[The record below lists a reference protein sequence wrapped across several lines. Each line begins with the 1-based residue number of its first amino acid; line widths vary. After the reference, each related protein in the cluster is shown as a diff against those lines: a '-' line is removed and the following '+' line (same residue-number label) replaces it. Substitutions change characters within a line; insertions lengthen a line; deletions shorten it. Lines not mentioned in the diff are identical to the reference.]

1 MTKNKLNIA
10 ILLAASTL
18 CAASCNS
25 YDIASR
31 QQEPGPAASSK
42 SLITFAAGCADQAP
56 QKTAYQAGEAGT
68 VAWINGDRIS
78 IFPVETTSNDL
89 GTVINANGASCQITG
104 LTDNASGYYA
114 LYPFDSKVICNYGKI
129 SGLKIPSK
137 QVAAAGQYDPKADII
152 INALMGAVGCL
163 PTITAI
169 ECGKHV
175 ALANKETMVM
185 AGPVIWDKLAE
196 NPKSFITPIDSEHSA
211 IFQCLEGGNR
221 EKEVEFLEIT
231 ASGGPFR
238 EWPIEKFEN
247 ITVADALNHPVWS
260 MGKKIT
266 IDSASMM
273 NKGLEVLEA
282 HFLFHI
288 PYEQIKVVVHPQS
301 MVHSLVQFRDG
312 SLMAQLGAPDMR
324 IPIQV
329 ALTWPDRLPLKTNR
343 LDLPTLAK
351 LTFFE
356 PDFNKFR
363 CLALAFEAGRRG
375 GIVPA
380 MMNAANEVLVDRF
393 LKGNLKFTDIP
404 KYVEMVMEKAPNV
417 TGHLTL
423 DQVLEA
429 DAEARRMTEGFLK

>member
-1 MTKNKLNIA
+1 MKNVVLLGATGSIGTSSVDVIHQHSDIFNLYAVAANSSVEKVAEIVRKYNVERVCMFNETAAKELEGV
-10 ILLAASTL
+10 LGKKVLVGMDGLCELAA
-18 CAASCNS
+18 
-25 YDIASR
+25 
-31 QQEPGPAASSK
+31 
-42 SLITFAAGCADQAP
+42 
-56 QKTAYQAGEAGT
+56 
-68 VAWINGDRIS
+68 
-78 IFPVETTSNDL
+78 
-89 GTVINANGASCQITG
+89 
-104 LTDNASGYYA
+104 
-114 LYPFDSKVICNYGKI
+114 
-129 SGLKIPSK
+129 
-137 QVAAAGQYDPKADII
+137 DPKADII

-169 ECGKHV
+169 EHGKHV

-211 IFQCLEGGNR
+211 IFQCLEGGKR
-221 EKEVEFLEIT
+221 ESEVEFLEIT

-288 PYEQIKVVVHPQS
+288 PYDQIKVVVHPQS

-329 ALTWPDRLPLKTNR
+329 ALTWPDRLKLETKR

-375 GIVPA
+375 GIVPS

-404 KYVEMVMEKAPNV
+404 KYVEMVMDKAPNV
-417 TGHLTL
+417 TGHLSL
-423 DQVLEA
+423 EQVLEA
-429 DAEARRMTEGFLK
+429 DKEARLMTEGFLK

>member
-1 MTKNKLNIA
+1 MKNVVLLGATGSIGTSSVDVIHQHSDIFNLYAVAANSSVEKVAEIVRKYNVERVCMFNETAAKELEGVLGKKVLA
-10 ILLAASTL
+10 GMDGLCELAA
-18 CAASCNS
+18 
-25 YDIASR
+25 
-31 QQEPGPAASSK
+31 
-42 SLITFAAGCADQAP
+42 
-56 QKTAYQAGEAGT
+56 
-68 VAWINGDRIS
+68 
-78 IFPVETTSNDL
+78 
-89 GTVINANGASCQITG
+89 
-104 LTDNASGYYA
+104 
-114 LYPFDSKVICNYGKI
+114 
-129 SGLKIPSK
+129 
-137 QVAAAGQYDPKADII
+137 DPKADII

-169 ECGKHV
+169 EHGKHV

-211 IFQCLEGGNR
+211 IFQCLEGGKR
-221 EKEVEFLEIT
+221 ESEVEFLEIT

-288 PYEQIKVVVHPQS
+288 PYDQIKVVVHPQS
-301 MVHSLVQFRDG
+301 MVHSLVQFCDG

-329 ALTWPDRLPLKTNR
+329 ALTWPDRLKLETKR

-375 GIVPA
+375 GIVPS

-417 TGHLTL
+417 TGHLSL
-423 DQVLEA
+423 EQVLEA
-429 DAEARRMTEGFLK
+429 DKEARLMTEGFLK

>member
-1 MTKNKLNIA
+1 MKNIVLLGATGSIGTSTVDVCLQHSDLFKVYAVAANSSVEKTAEIVRKFHVERVCMFKPEAAKELSAMLNMPV
-10 ILLAASTL
+10 LSGMEGLCELAA
-18 CAASCNS
+18 
-25 YDIASR
+25 
-31 QQEPGPAASSK
+31 
-42 SLITFAAGCADQAP
+42 
-56 QKTAYQAGEAGT
+56 
-68 VAWINGDRIS
+68 
-78 IFPVETTSNDL
+78 
-89 GTVINANGASCQITG
+89 
-104 LTDNASGYYA
+104 
-114 LYPFDSKVICNYGKI
+114 
-129 SGLKIPSK
+129 
-137 QVAAAGQYDPKADII
+137 DPKADII

-169 ECGKHV
+169 EHGKHV

-211 IFQCLEGGNR
+211 IFQCLADRPN
-221 EKEVEFLEIT
+221 KEVECLEIT

-238 EWPIEKFEN
+238 TWDVERFEN

-329 ALTWPDRLPLKTNR
+329 ALTWPERLPLETKR
-343 LDLPTLAK
+343 LDLPTLGQ

-356 PDFNKFR
+356 PDYNKFR

-375 GIVPA
+375 GVVPA

-393 LKGNLKFTDIP
+393 LDGKLKFTDIP
-404 KYVEMVMEKAPNV
+404 RHVETIINGAPNL
-417 TGHLTL
+417 TGRLTL

-429 DAEARRMTEGFLK
+429 DAEARRLTLDLMK

>member
-1 MTKNKLNIA
+1 MKNVVLLGATGSIGTSSVDVIQQHSDLFHLYAVAANSSVNKVAELVRKYNVERVCMFNEVAAKELEIVLGRKVLA
-10 ILLAASTL
+10 GMEGLCELAA
-18 CAASCNS
+18 
-25 YDIASR
+25 
-31 QQEPGPAASSK
+31 
-42 SLITFAAGCADQAP
+42 
-56 QKTAYQAGEAGT
+56 
-68 VAWINGDRIS
+68 
-78 IFPVETTSNDL
+78 
-89 GTVINANGASCQITG
+89 
-104 LTDNASGYYA
+104 
-114 LYPFDSKVICNYGKI
+114 
-129 SGLKIPSK
+129 
-137 QVAAAGQYDPKADII
+137 DPKADII

-169 ECGKHV
+169 EHGKHV

-211 IFQCLEGGNR
+211 IFQCLEGGKR
-221 EKEVEFLEIT
+221 EHEVEFLEIT

-288 PYEQIKVVVHPQS
+288 PYDQIKVVVHPQS

-329 ALTWPDRLPLKTNR
+329 ALTWPDRLKLETKR

-375 GIVPA
+375 GIVPS

-417 TGHLTL
+417 TGHLSL
-423 DQVLEA
+423 EQVLEA
-429 DAEARRMTEGFLK
+429 DKEARLMTEGFLK

>member
-1 MTKNKLNIA
+1 MKNVVLLGATGSIGTSSVDVIQQHSDIFNLYAVAANSSVEKVAEIVRKYNVERVCMFNEAAAKELESVLGRKVLA
-10 ILLAASTL
+10 GMDGLCELAA
-18 CAASCNS
+18 
-25 YDIASR
+25 
-31 QQEPGPAASSK
+31 
-42 SLITFAAGCADQAP
+42 
-56 QKTAYQAGEAGT
+56 
-68 VAWINGDRIS
+68 
-78 IFPVETTSNDL
+78 
-89 GTVINANGASCQITG
+89 
-104 LTDNASGYYA
+104 
-114 LYPFDSKVICNYGKI
+114 
-129 SGLKIPSK
+129 
-137 QVAAAGQYDPKADII
+137 DPKADII

-169 ECGKHV
+169 EHGKHV

-211 IFQCLEGGNR
+211 IFQCLEGGKR
-221 EKEVEFLEIT
+221 ESEVEFLEIT

-288 PYEQIKVVVHPQS
+288 PYDQIKVVVHPQS

-329 ALTWPDRLPLKTNR
+329 ALTWPDRLKLETKR

-363 CLALAFEAGRRG
+363 CLALAFDAGRRG

-404 KYVEMVMEKAPNV
+404 KYVEMVMDKAPNV
-417 TGHLTL
+417 TGHLSL
-423 DQVLEA
+423 EQVLEA
-429 DAEARRMTEGFLK
+429 DKEARRMTEDFLIRK

>member
-1 MTKNKLNIA
+1 MKNVVLLGATGSIGTSSVDV
-10 ILLAASTL
+10 ILQHSDIFNLYAVAANSIVAKVAEIVRKFKVERVCMFDPNAAKELERELGMPVLAGMEGLCELAA
-18 CAASCNS
+18 
-25 YDIASR
+25 
-31 QQEPGPAASSK
+31 
-42 SLITFAAGCADQAP
+42 
-56 QKTAYQAGEAGT
+56 
-68 VAWINGDRIS
+68 
-78 IFPVETTSNDL
+78 
-89 GTVINANGASCQITG
+89 
-104 LTDNASGYYA
+104 
-114 LYPFDSKVICNYGKI
+114 
-129 SGLKIPSK
+129 
-137 QVAAAGQYDPKADII
+137 DPKADII

-169 ECGKHV
+169 EHGKHV

-211 IFQCLEGGNR
+211 IFQCLSGR
-221 EKEVEFLEIT
+221 PEKEVEFLEIT

-238 EWPIEKFEN
+238 EWPIEKFES

-329 ALTWPDRLPLKTNR
+329 ALTWPDRLPLETKR

-356 PDFNKFR
+356 PDFNTFR

-380 MMNAANEVLVDRF
+380 MMNAANEVLVDAF

-404 KYVEMVMEKAPNV
+404 KHVETIMKGAPTV

-429 DAEARRMTEGFLK
+429 DAEARKLTAALIK

>member
-1 MTKNKLNIA
+1 MKNVVLLGATGSIGTSSVDVIQQHSDIFNLYAVAANSSVQKVAEIVRKYNVERVCMFNEAAAKELESVLGKKVLA
-10 ILLAASTL
+10 GMDGLCELAA
-18 CAASCNS
+18 
-25 YDIASR
+25 
-31 QQEPGPAASSK
+31 
-42 SLITFAAGCADQAP
+42 
-56 QKTAYQAGEAGT
+56 
-68 VAWINGDRIS
+68 
-78 IFPVETTSNDL
+78 
-89 GTVINANGASCQITG
+89 
-104 LTDNASGYYA
+104 
-114 LYPFDSKVICNYGKI
+114 
-129 SGLKIPSK
+129 
-137 QVAAAGQYDPKADII
+137 DPKADII

-169 ECGKHV
+169 EHGKHV

-211 IFQCLEGGNR
+211 IFQCLEGGKR
-221 EKEVEFLEIT
+221 ESEVEFLEIT

-329 ALTWPDRLPLKTNR
+329 ALTWPDRLKLETKR

-363 CLALAFEAGRRG
+363 CLALAFDAGRRG

-417 TGHLTL
+417 TGHLSL
-423 DQVLEA
+423 EQVLEA
-429 DAEARRMTEGFLK
+429 DKEARRMTEDFLIRK

>member
-1 MTKNKLNIA
+1 MKNVVLLGATGSIGTSSVDVIHQHSDIFNLYAVAANSSVEKVAEIVRKYNVERVCMFNEAAAKELESVLGKKVLA
-10 ILLAASTL
+10 GMDGLCELAA
-18 CAASCNS
+18 
-25 YDIASR
+25 
-31 QQEPGPAASSK
+31 
-42 SLITFAAGCADQAP
+42 
-56 QKTAYQAGEAGT
+56 
-68 VAWINGDRIS
+68 
-78 IFPVETTSNDL
+78 
-89 GTVINANGASCQITG
+89 
-104 LTDNASGYYA
+104 
-114 LYPFDSKVICNYGKI
+114 
-129 SGLKIPSK
+129 
-137 QVAAAGQYDPKADII
+137 DPKSDII

-169 ECGKHV
+169 EHGKHV

-211 IFQCLEGGNR
+211 IFQCLEGGKR
-221 EKEVEFLEIT
+221 ESEVEFLEIT

-288 PYEQIKVVVHPQS
+288 AYDQIKVVVHPQS

-329 ALTWPDRLPLKTNR
+329 ALTWPDRLKLETKR

-375 GIVPA
+375 GIVPS

-417 TGHLTL
+417 TGHLSL
-423 DQVLEA
+423 EQVLEA
-429 DAEARRMTEGFLK
+429 DKEARLMTEGFLK

>member
-1 MTKNKLNIA
+1 MKNVVLLGATGSIGTSSVDVIHQHSDIFNLYAVAANSSVEKVAEIVRKYNVERVCMFNETAAKELEGVLGRKVLA
-10 ILLAASTL
+10 GMDGLCELAA
-18 CAASCNS
+18 
-25 YDIASR
+25 
-31 QQEPGPAASSK
+31 
-42 SLITFAAGCADQAP
+42 
-56 QKTAYQAGEAGT
+56 
-68 VAWINGDRIS
+68 
-78 IFPVETTSNDL
+78 
-89 GTVINANGASCQITG
+89 
-104 LTDNASGYYA
+104 
-114 LYPFDSKVICNYGKI
+114 
-129 SGLKIPSK
+129 
-137 QVAAAGQYDPKADII
+137 DPKADII

-169 ECGKHV
+169 EHGKHV

-211 IFQCLEGGNR
+211 IFQCLEGGKR
-221 EKEVEFLEIT
+221 EHEVEFLEIT

-238 EWPIEKFEN
+238 EWPIEKFEK

-288 PYEQIKVVVHPQS
+288 PYDQIKVVVHPQS

-329 ALTWPDRLPLKTNR
+329 ALTWPDRLKLETKR

-363 CLALAFEAGRRG
+363 CLALAFDAGRRG
-375 GIVPA
+375 GVVPA

-404 KYVEMVMEKAPNV
+404 KYVEMVMDKAPNV
-417 TGHLTL
+417 TGHLSL
-423 DQVLEA
+423 EQVLEA
-429 DAEARRMTEGFLK
+429 DKEARLMTEGFLK

>member
-1 MTKNKLNIA
+1 MKNVVLLGATGSIGTSSVDVIHQHSDIFNLYAVAANSSVEKVAEIVRKYNVERVCMFNETAAKELEGVLGKKVLA
-10 ILLAASTL
+10 GMDGLCELAA
-18 CAASCNS
+18 
-25 YDIASR
+25 
-31 QQEPGPAASSK
+31 
-42 SLITFAAGCADQAP
+42 
-56 QKTAYQAGEAGT
+56 
-68 VAWINGDRIS
+68 
-78 IFPVETTSNDL
+78 
-89 GTVINANGASCQITG
+89 
-104 LTDNASGYYA
+104 
-114 LYPFDSKVICNYGKI
+114 
-129 SGLKIPSK
+129 
-137 QVAAAGQYDPKADII
+137 DPKADII

-169 ECGKHV
+169 EHGKHV

-211 IFQCLEGGNR
+211 IFQCLEGGKR
-221 EKEVEFLEIT
+221 ESEVEFLEIT

-288 PYEQIKVVVHPQS
+288 PYDQIKVVVHPQS

-329 ALTWPDRLPLKTNR
+329 ALTWPDRLKLETKR

-375 GIVPA
+375 GIVPS

-404 KYVEMVMEKAPNV
+404 KYVEMVMDKAPNV
-417 TGHLTL
+417 TGHLSL
-423 DQVLEA
+423 EQVLEA
-429 DAEARRMTEGFLK
+429 DKEARLMTEGFLK

>member
-1 MTKNKLNIA
+1 MKNVVLLGATGSIGTSSVDVIHQHSDIFNLYAVAANSSVEKVAEIVRKYNVERVCMFNEAAAKELEGVLGKKVLA
-10 ILLAASTL
+10 GMDGLCELAA
-18 CAASCNS
+18 
-25 YDIASR
+25 
-31 QQEPGPAASSK
+31 
-42 SLITFAAGCADQAP
+42 
-56 QKTAYQAGEAGT
+56 
-68 VAWINGDRIS
+68 
-78 IFPVETTSNDL
+78 
-89 GTVINANGASCQITG
+89 
-104 LTDNASGYYA
+104 
-114 LYPFDSKVICNYGKI
+114 
-129 SGLKIPSK
+129 
-137 QVAAAGQYDPKADII
+137 DPKADII

-169 ECGKHV
+169 EHGKHV

-211 IFQCLEGGNR
+211 IFQCLEGGKR
-221 EKEVEFLEIT
+221 ESEVEFLEIT

-288 PYEQIKVVVHPQS
+288 PYDQIKVVVHPQS

-324 IPIQV
+324 IPIPV
-329 ALTWPDRLPLKTNR
+329 ALTWPDRLKLETKR

-375 GIVPA
+375 GIVPS

-393 LKGNLKFTDIP
+393 LKENLKFTDIP
-404 KYVEMVMEKAPNV
+404 KYVEMVMDKAPNV
-417 TGHLTL
+417 TGHLSL
-423 DQVLEA
+423 EQVLEA
-429 DAEARRMTEGFLK
+429 DKEARLMTEGFLK

>member
-1 MTKNKLNIA
+1 MKNVVLLGATGSIGTSSVDVIHQHSDIFNLYAVAANSSVEKVAEIVRKYNVERVCMFNEAAAKELEGVLGKKVLA
-10 ILLAASTL
+10 GMDGLCELAA
-18 CAASCNS
+18 
-25 YDIASR
+25 
-31 QQEPGPAASSK
+31 
-42 SLITFAAGCADQAP
+42 
-56 QKTAYQAGEAGT
+56 
-68 VAWINGDRIS
+68 
-78 IFPVETTSNDL
+78 
-89 GTVINANGASCQITG
+89 
-104 LTDNASGYYA
+104 
-114 LYPFDSKVICNYGKI
+114 
-129 SGLKIPSK
+129 
-137 QVAAAGQYDPKADII
+137 DPKADII

-169 ECGKHV
+169 EHGKHV

-196 NPKSFITPIDSEHSA
+196 NPKSYITPIDSEHSA
-211 IFQCLEGGNR
+211 IFQCLEGGKR
-221 EKEVEFLEIT
+221 ESEVEFLEIT

-238 EWPIEKFEN
+238 EWPVEKFEN

-288 PYEQIKVVVHPQS
+288 PYDQIKVVVHPQS

-329 ALTWPDRLPLKTNR
+329 ALTWPDRLKLETKR

-363 CLALAFEAGRRG
+363 CLALAFDAGRRG

-393 LKGNLKFTDIP
+393 LKGNLKFIDIP
-404 KYVEMVMEKAPNV
+404 KYVEMVMDKAPNV
-417 TGHLTL
+417 TGHLSL
-423 DQVLEA
+423 EQVLEA
-429 DAEARRMTEGFLK
+429 DKEARLMTEQVLEADKEARLMTEGFLK

>member
-1 MTKNKLNIA
+1 MKNVVLLGATGSIGTSSVDVILQHSDIFKLYAVAANSSVAKVAEIVRKFKVERVCMFDPNA
-10 ILLAASTL
+10 AKELEKELGMKVLAGMEGLCELAA
-18 CAASCNS
+18 
-25 YDIASR
+25 
-31 QQEPGPAASSK
+31 
-42 SLITFAAGCADQAP
+42 
-56 QKTAYQAGEAGT
+56 
-68 VAWINGDRIS
+68 
-78 IFPVETTSNDL
+78 
-89 GTVINANGASCQITG
+89 
-104 LTDNASGYYA
+104 
-114 LYPFDSKVICNYGKI
+114 
-129 SGLKIPSK
+129 
-137 QVAAAGQYDPKADII
+137 DPKADII

-169 ECGKHV
+169 EHGKHV
-175 ALANKETMVM
+175 ALANKEMMVM

-211 IFQCLEGGNR
+211 IFQCLSGR
-221 EKEVEFLEIT
+221 PEKEVEFLEIT

-238 EWPIEKFEN
+238 EWPVEKFES
-247 ITVADALNHPVWS
+247 IPVADALNHPVWS

-329 ALTWPDRLPLKTNR
+329 ALTWPDRLPLETKR
-343 LDLPTLAK
+343 LDLPTLQK

-380 MMNAANEVLVDRF
+380 MMNAANEVLVDAF

-404 KYVEMVMEKAPNV
+404 KHVETIMTGAPTV

-429 DAEARRMTEGFLK
+429 DAEARRLTSALIK

>member
-1 MTKNKLNIA
+1 M
-10 ILLAASTL
+10 
-18 CAASCNS
+18 
-25 YDIASR
+25 
-31 QQEPGPAASSK
+31 
-42 SLITFAAGCADQAP
+42 
-56 QKTAYQAGEAGT
+56 
-68 VAWINGDRIS
+68 
-78 IFPVETTSNDL
+78 
-89 GTVINANGASCQITG
+89 
-104 LTDNASGYYA
+104 
-114 LYPFDSKVICNYGKI
+114 
-129 SGLKIPSK
+129 
-137 QVAAAGQYDPKADII
+137 
-152 INALMGAVGCL
+152 
-163 PTITAI
+163 
-169 ECGKHV
+169 
-175 ALANKETMVM
+175 
-185 AGPVIWDKLAE
+185 
-196 NPKSFITPIDSEHSA
+196 
-211 IFQCLEGGNR
+211 
-221 EKEVEFLEIT
+221 EFLEIT

-301 MVHSLVQFRDG
+301 MVHSLVQFRAG
-312 SLMAQLGAPDMR
+312 SLLAQLGAPDMR

-329 ALTWPDRLPLKTNR
+329 ALTWPDRLPLETKR
-343 LDLPTLAK
+343 LDLPTLQK

-380 MMNAANEVLVDRF
+380 MMNAANEVLVDAF

-404 KYVEMVMEKAPNV
+404 KHVETIMTGAPTV

-429 DAEARRMTEGFLK
+429 DAEARRLTAALIK

>member
-1 MTKNKLNIA
+1 MKNVVLLGATGSIGTSSVDVILQHSDIFKLYAVAANSSVAKVAEIVRKFKVERVCMFDPNA
-10 ILLAASTL
+10 AKELEKELGMPVLAGMEGLCELAA
-18 CAASCNS
+18 
-25 YDIASR
+25 
-31 QQEPGPAASSK
+31 
-42 SLITFAAGCADQAP
+42 
-56 QKTAYQAGEAGT
+56 
-68 VAWINGDRIS
+68 
-78 IFPVETTSNDL
+78 
-89 GTVINANGASCQITG
+89 
-104 LTDNASGYYA
+104 
-114 LYPFDSKVICNYGKI
+114 DS
-129 SGLKIPSK
+129 
-137 QVAAAGQYDPKADII
+137 KADII

-169 ECGKHV
+169 EHGKHV

-211 IFQCLEGGNR
+211 IFQCLSGR
-221 EKEVEFLEIT
+221 PEKEVEFLEIT

-238 EWPIEKFEN
+238 EWPIEKFES

-329 ALTWPDRLPLKTNR
+329 ALTWPDRLPLETKR

-363 CLALAFEAGRRG
+363 CLALAFEAGCRG

-380 MMNAANEVLVDRF
+380 MMNAANEVLVDAF

-404 KYVEMVMEKAPNV
+404 KHVETIMAGAPTV
-417 TGHLTL
+417 SGHLTL

-429 DAEARRMTEGFLK
+429 DAEARKLTAALIK

>member
-1 MTKNKLNIA
+1 MCFNPWRSSSLFYLYEKKQVIFRGHEMKNVVLLGATGSIGTSSVDVIQQHSDIFNLYAVAANSSVQKVAEIVRKYNVERVCMFNEAAAKELEGVLGKKVLA
-10 ILLAASTL
+10 GMDGLCELAA
-18 CAASCNS
+18 
-25 YDIASR
+25 
-31 QQEPGPAASSK
+31 
-42 SLITFAAGCADQAP
+42 
-56 QKTAYQAGEAGT
+56 
-68 VAWINGDRIS
+68 
-78 IFPVETTSNDL
+78 
-89 GTVINANGASCQITG
+89 
-104 LTDNASGYYA
+104 
-114 LYPFDSKVICNYGKI
+114 
-129 SGLKIPSK
+129 
-137 QVAAAGQYDPKADII
+137 DPKADII

-169 ECGKHV
+169 EHGKHV

-211 IFQCLEGGNR
+211 IFQCLEGGKR
-221 EKEVEFLEIT
+221 ESEVEFLEIT

-288 PYEQIKVVVHPQS
+288 PYDQIKVVVHPQS

-329 ALTWPDRLPLKTNR
+329 ALTWPDRLKLETKR

-375 GIVPA
+375 GIVPS

-417 TGHLTL
+417 TGHLSL
-423 DQVLEA
+423 EQVLEA
-429 DAEARRMTEGFLK
+429 DKEARLMTEGFLK

>member
-1 MTKNKLNIA
+1 MKNVVLLGATGSIGTSSVDVIQQHSDLFHLYAVAANSSVNKVAELVRKYNVERVCMFNEVAAKELEIV
-10 ILLAASTL
+10 LGRKVLVGMEGLCELAA
-18 CAASCNS
+18 
-25 YDIASR
+25 
-31 QQEPGPAASSK
+31 
-42 SLITFAAGCADQAP
+42 
-56 QKTAYQAGEAGT
+56 
-68 VAWINGDRIS
+68 
-78 IFPVETTSNDL
+78 
-89 GTVINANGASCQITG
+89 
-104 LTDNASGYYA
+104 
-114 LYPFDSKVICNYGKI
+114 
-129 SGLKIPSK
+129 
-137 QVAAAGQYDPKADII
+137 DPKADII

-169 ECGKHV
+169 EHGKHV

-211 IFQCLEGGNR
+211 IFQCLEGGKR
-221 EKEVEFLEIT
+221 ESEVEFLEIT

-238 EWPIEKFEN
+238 EWPIEKFEK

-282 HFLFHI
+282 PFLFHI
-288 PYEQIKVVVHPQS
+288 PYDQIKVVVHPQS

-329 ALTWPDRLPLKTNR
+329 ALTWPDRLKLETKR

-375 GIVPA
+375 GIVPS

-417 TGHLTL
+417 TGHLSL
-423 DQVLEA
+423 EQVLEA
-429 DAEARRMTEGFLK
+429 DKEARLMTEGFLK

>member
-1 MTKNKLNIA
+1 MKNVVLLGATGSIGTSSVDVIHQHSDIFNLYAVAANSSVEKVAEIVRKYNVERVCMFNETAAKELEGVLGKKVLA
-10 ILLAASTL
+10 GMDGLCELAA
-18 CAASCNS
+18 
-25 YDIASR
+25 
-31 QQEPGPAASSK
+31 
-42 SLITFAAGCADQAP
+42 
-56 QKTAYQAGEAGT
+56 
-68 VAWINGDRIS
+68 
-78 IFPVETTSNDL
+78 
-89 GTVINANGASCQITG
+89 
-104 LTDNASGYYA
+104 
-114 LYPFDSKVICNYGKI
+114 
-129 SGLKIPSK
+129 
-137 QVAAAGQYDPKADII
+137 DPKADII

-169 ECGKHV
+169 EHGKHV

-211 IFQCLEGGNR
+211 IFQCLEGGKR
-221 EKEVEFLEIT
+221 ESEVEFLEIT

-288 PYEQIKVVVHPQS
+288 PYDQIKVVVHPQS

-329 ALTWPDRLPLKTNR
+329 ALTWPDRLKLETKR

-363 CLALAFEAGRRG
+363 CLALAFDAGRRG
-375 GIVPA
+375 GIVPS

-417 TGHLTL
+417 TGHLSL
-423 DQVLEA
+423 EQVLEA
-429 DAEARRMTEGFLK
+429 DKEARLMTEGFLK

>member
-1 MTKNKLNIA
+1 MKNVVLLGATGSIGTSSVDVIQQHSDIFNLYAVAANSSVEKVAEIVRKYNVERVCMFNEAAAKELEGVLGRKVLA
-10 ILLAASTL
+10 GMDGLCELAA
-18 CAASCNS
+18 
-25 YDIASR
+25 
-31 QQEPGPAASSK
+31 
-42 SLITFAAGCADQAP
+42 
-56 QKTAYQAGEAGT
+56 
-68 VAWINGDRIS
+68 
-78 IFPVETTSNDL
+78 
-89 GTVINANGASCQITG
+89 
-104 LTDNASGYYA
+104 
-114 LYPFDSKVICNYGKI
+114 
-129 SGLKIPSK
+129 
-137 QVAAAGQYDPKADII
+137 DPKADII

-169 ECGKHV
+169 EHGKHV

-211 IFQCLEGGNR
+211 IFQCLEGGKR
-221 EKEVEFLEIT
+221 ESEVEFLEIT

-288 PYEQIKVVVHPQS
+288 PYDQIKVVVHPQS

-329 ALTWPDRLPLKTNR
+329 ALTWPDRLKLETKR

-363 CLALAFEAGRRG
+363 CLALAFDAGRRG

-404 KYVEMVMEKAPNV
+404 KYVEMVMDKAPNV
-417 TGHLTL
+417 TGHLSL
-423 DQVLEA
+423 EQVLEA
-429 DAEARRMTEGFLK
+429 DKEARRMTEGFLK

>member
-1 MTKNKLNIA
+1 MKNVVLLGATGSIGTSSVDVIQQHSDIFNLYAVAANSSVQKVAEIVRKYNVERVCMFNEAAAKELEGVLGKKVLA
-10 ILLAASTL
+10 GMDGLCELAA
-18 CAASCNS
+18 
-25 YDIASR
+25 
-31 QQEPGPAASSK
+31 
-42 SLITFAAGCADQAP
+42 
-56 QKTAYQAGEAGT
+56 
-68 VAWINGDRIS
+68 
-78 IFPVETTSNDL
+78 
-89 GTVINANGASCQITG
+89 
-104 LTDNASGYYA
+104 
-114 LYPFDSKVICNYGKI
+114 
-129 SGLKIPSK
+129 
-137 QVAAAGQYDPKADII
+137 DPKADII

-169 ECGKHV
+169 EHGKHV

-211 IFQCLEGGNR
+211 IFQCLEGGKR
-221 EKEVEFLEIT
+221 ESEVEFLEIT

-288 PYEQIKVVVHPQS
+288 PYDQIKVVVHPQS

-329 ALTWPDRLPLKTNR
+329 ALTWPDRLKLETKR

-375 GIVPA
+375 GIVPS

-417 TGHLTL
+417 TGHLSL
-423 DQVLEA
+423 EQVLEA
-429 DAEARRMTEGFLK
+429 DKEARLMTEGFLK

>member
-1 MTKNKLNIA
+1 MKNVVLLGATGSIGTSSVDVIQQHSDIFNLYAVAANSSVQKVAEIVRKYNVERVCMFNEAAAKELEGVLGKKVLA
-10 ILLAASTL
+10 GMDGLCELAA
-18 CAASCNS
+18 
-25 YDIASR
+25 
-31 QQEPGPAASSK
+31 
-42 SLITFAAGCADQAP
+42 
-56 QKTAYQAGEAGT
+56 
-68 VAWINGDRIS
+68 
-78 IFPVETTSNDL
+78 
-89 GTVINANGASCQITG
+89 
-104 LTDNASGYYA
+104 
-114 LYPFDSKVICNYGKI
+114 
-129 SGLKIPSK
+129 
-137 QVAAAGQYDPKADII
+137 DPKADII

-169 ECGKHV
+169 EHGKHV

-211 IFQCLEGGNR
+211 IFQCLEGGKR
-221 EKEVEFLEIT
+221 ESEVEFLEIT

-288 PYEQIKVVVHPQS
+288 PYDQIKVVVHPQS

-312 SLMAQLGAPDMR
+312 SLMTQLGAPDMR

-329 ALTWPDRLPLKTNR
+329 ALTWPDRLKLETKR

-375 GIVPA
+375 GIVPS

-417 TGHLTL
+417 TGHLSL
-423 DQVLEA
+423 EQVLEA
-429 DAEARRMTEGFLK
+429 DKEARLMTEGFLK

>member
-1 MTKNKLNIA
+1 MKNVVLLGATGSIGTSSVDVILQHSDIFKLYAVAANSSVAKVAEIVRKFKVERVCMFDPNA
-10 ILLAASTL
+10 AKELEKELSMPVLAGMEGLCELAA
-18 CAASCNS
+18 
-25 YDIASR
+25 
-31 QQEPGPAASSK
+31 
-42 SLITFAAGCADQAP
+42 
-56 QKTAYQAGEAGT
+56 
-68 VAWINGDRIS
+68 
-78 IFPVETTSNDL
+78 
-89 GTVINANGASCQITG
+89 
-104 LTDNASGYYA
+104 
-114 LYPFDSKVICNYGKI
+114 
-129 SGLKIPSK
+129 
-137 QVAAAGQYDPKADII
+137 DPKADII

-169 ECGKHV
+169 EHGKHV

-211 IFQCLEGGNR
+211 IFQCLSGR
-221 EKEVEFLEIT
+221 PEKEVEFLEIT

-238 EWPIEKFEN
+238 EWPIEKFES

-329 ALTWPDRLPLKTNR
+329 ALTWPDRLPLETKR

-375 GIVPA
+375 GIVPS

-404 KYVEMVMEKAPNV
+404 KYVEMVMQKAPTV
-417 TGHLTL
+417 TGRLTL

-429 DAEARRMTEGFLK
+429 DAEARRLTASLIK

>member
-1 MTKNKLNIA
+1 MKNVVLLGATGSIGTSTVDVCLQHSDLFKIYAVAANSSVEKTAEIVRKFHVERVCMFKPEAAKELSALLNMPV
-10 ILLAASTL
+10 LSGMEGLCELAA
-18 CAASCNS
+18 
-25 YDIASR
+25 
-31 QQEPGPAASSK
+31 
-42 SLITFAAGCADQAP
+42 
-56 QKTAYQAGEAGT
+56 
-68 VAWINGDRIS
+68 
-78 IFPVETTSNDL
+78 
-89 GTVINANGASCQITG
+89 
-104 LTDNASGYYA
+104 
-114 LYPFDSKVICNYGKI
+114 
-129 SGLKIPSK
+129 
-137 QVAAAGQYDPKADII
+137 DPKADII

-169 ECGKHV
+169 EHGKHV

-196 NPKSFITPIDSEHSA
+196 NPKAFITPIDSEHSA
-211 IFQCLEGGNR
+211 IFQCLADRPN
-221 EKEVEFLEIT
+221 KEVECLEIT

-238 EWPIEKFEN
+238 TWDIERFEN

-260 MGKKIT
+260 MGRKIT

-329 ALTWPDRLPLKTNR
+329 ALTWPERLPLETKR
-343 LDLPTLAK
+343 LDLPTLGQ

-363 CLALAFEAGRRG
+363 CLALAFESGRRG
-375 GIVPA
+375 GVVPA

-393 LKGNLKFTDIP
+393 LDGKLKFTDIP
-404 KYVEMVMEKAPNV
+404 RHVETIINNAPNI
-417 TGHLTL
+417 TGRLSL
-423 DQVLEA
+423 EQVLEA
-429 DAEARRMTEGFLK
+429 DAEARRLTLDLIK

>member
-1 MTKNKLNIA
+1 MKNVVLLGATGSIGTSSVDVIQQHSDIFNLYAVAANSSVEKVAEIVRKYNVERVCMFNEAAAKELEGLLGKKVLA
-10 ILLAASTL
+10 GMEGLCELAA
-18 CAASCNS
+18 
-25 YDIASR
+25 
-31 QQEPGPAASSK
+31 
-42 SLITFAAGCADQAP
+42 
-56 QKTAYQAGEAGT
+56 
-68 VAWINGDRIS
+68 
-78 IFPVETTSNDL
+78 
-89 GTVINANGASCQITG
+89 
-104 LTDNASGYYA
+104 
-114 LYPFDSKVICNYGKI
+114 
-129 SGLKIPSK
+129 
-137 QVAAAGQYDPKADII
+137 DPKADII

-169 ECGKHV
+169 EHGKHV

-211 IFQCLEGGNR
+211 IFQCLEGGKR
-221 EKEVEFLEIT
+221 EHEVEFLEIT

-288 PYEQIKVVVHPQS
+288 PYDRIKVVVHPQS

-329 ALTWPDRLPLKTNR
+329 ALTWPDRLKLETKR

-363 CLALAFEAGRRG
+363 CLALAFDAGRRG

-404 KYVEMVMEKAPNV
+404 KYVEMVMDKAPNV
-417 TGHLTL
+417 TGHLSL
-423 DQVLEA
+423 EQVLEA
-429 DAEARRMTEGFLK
+429 DKEARLMTEGFLK

>member
-1 MTKNKLNIA
+1 MKNVVLLGATGSIGTSSVDVILQHSDIFKLYAVAANSSVAKVAEIVRKFKVERVCMFNEA
-10 ILLAASTL
+10 AAKELEKELGMKVLAGMDGLCELAA
-18 CAASCNS
+18 
-25 YDIASR
+25 
-31 QQEPGPAASSK
+31 
-42 SLITFAAGCADQAP
+42 
-56 QKTAYQAGEAGT
+56 
-68 VAWINGDRIS
+68 
-78 IFPVETTSNDL
+78 
-89 GTVINANGASCQITG
+89 
-104 LTDNASGYYA
+104 
-114 LYPFDSKVICNYGKI
+114 
-129 SGLKIPSK
+129 
-137 QVAAAGQYDPKADII
+137 DPKADII

-169 ECGKHV
+169 EHGKHV

-211 IFQCLEGGNR
+211 IFQCLSGR
-221 EKEVEFLEIT
+221 PEKEVEFLEIT

-238 EWPIEKFEN
+238 EWPIEKFEQ

-329 ALTWPDRLPLKTNR
+329 ALTWPDRLPLETKR
-343 LDLPTLAK
+343 LDLPTLQK

-380 MMNAANEVLVDRF
+380 MMNAANEVLVDAF
-393 LKGNLKFTDIP
+393 LKGNLKFTDIS
-404 KYVEMVMEKAPNV
+404 KHVETIMTGAPTVM
-417 TGHLTL
+417 GHLSL

-429 DAEARRMTEGFLK
+429 DAEARKLTAALIK

>member
-1 MTKNKLNIA
+1 MKNVVLLGATGSIGTSSVDVIQQHSDIFNLYAVAANSSVEKVAEIVRKYNVERVCMFNEAAAKELEGVLGKKVLA
-10 ILLAASTL
+10 GMDGLCELAA
-18 CAASCNS
+18 
-25 YDIASR
+25 
-31 QQEPGPAASSK
+31 
-42 SLITFAAGCADQAP
+42 
-56 QKTAYQAGEAGT
+56 
-68 VAWINGDRIS
+68 
-78 IFPVETTSNDL
+78 
-89 GTVINANGASCQITG
+89 
-104 LTDNASGYYA
+104 
-114 LYPFDSKVICNYGKI
+114 
-129 SGLKIPSK
+129 
-137 QVAAAGQYDPKADII
+137 DPKADII

-169 ECGKHV
+169 EHGKHV

-211 IFQCLEGGNR
+211 IFQCLEGGKR
-221 EKEVEFLEIT
+221 ESEVEFLEIT

-288 PYEQIKVVVHPQS
+288 PYDQIKVVVHPQS

-329 ALTWPDRLPLKTNR
+329 ALTWPERLKLETKR

-363 CLALAFEAGRRG
+363 CLALAFDAGRRG

-404 KYVEMVMEKAPNV
+404 KYVEMVMDKAPNV
-417 TGHLTL
+417 TGHLSL
-423 DQVLEA
+423 EQVLEA
-429 DAEARRMTEGFLK
+429 DKEARRMTESFLK

>member
-1 MTKNKLNIA
+1 MKNVVLLGATGSIGTSSVDVIHQHSDIFNLYAVAANSSVEKVAEIVRKYNVERVCMFNETAAKELEGVLGRKVLA
-10 ILLAASTL
+10 GMDGLCELAA
-18 CAASCNS
+18 
-25 YDIASR
+25 
-31 QQEPGPAASSK
+31 
-42 SLITFAAGCADQAP
+42 
-56 QKTAYQAGEAGT
+56 
-68 VAWINGDRIS
+68 
-78 IFPVETTSNDL
+78 
-89 GTVINANGASCQITG
+89 
-104 LTDNASGYYA
+104 
-114 LYPFDSKVICNYGKI
+114 
-129 SGLKIPSK
+129 
-137 QVAAAGQYDPKADII
+137 DPKADII

-169 ECGKHV
+169 EHGKHV

-211 IFQCLEGGNR
+211 IFQCLEGGKR
-221 EKEVEFLEIT
+221 EHEVEFLEIT

-238 EWPIEKFEN
+238 ERPIEKFEN

-288 PYEQIKVVVHPQS
+288 PYDQIKVVVHPQS

-329 ALTWPDRLPLKTNR
+329 ALTWPDRLKLETKR

-375 GIVPA
+375 GIVPS

-417 TGHLTL
+417 TGHLSL
-423 DQVLEA
+423 EQVLEA
-429 DAEARRMTEGFLK
+429 DKEARLMTEGFLK

>member
-1 MTKNKLNIA
+1 MKNIVLLGATGSIGTSTVDVCLQHSDLFKVYAVAANSSVEKTAEIVRKFHVERVCMFKPEAAKELSAMLNMPV
-10 ILLAASTL
+10 LSGMEGLCELAA
-18 CAASCNS
+18 
-25 YDIASR
+25 
-31 QQEPGPAASSK
+31 
-42 SLITFAAGCADQAP
+42 
-56 QKTAYQAGEAGT
+56 
-68 VAWINGDRIS
+68 
-78 IFPVETTSNDL
+78 
-89 GTVINANGASCQITG
+89 
-104 LTDNASGYYA
+104 
-114 LYPFDSKVICNYGKI
+114 
-129 SGLKIPSK
+129 
-137 QVAAAGQYDPKADII
+137 DPKADII

-169 ECGKHV
+169 EHGKHV

-196 NPKSFITPIDSEHSA
+196 NPKAFITPIDSEHSA
-211 IFQCLEGGNR
+211 IFQCLADRPG
-221 EKEVEFLEIT
+221 KEVECLEIT

-238 EWPIEKFEN
+238 TWPIEKFES

-329 ALTWPDRLPLKTNR
+329 ALTWPERLPLETKR
-343 LDLPTLAK
+343 LDLPTLGQ

-356 PDFNKFR
+356 PDYNKFR

-375 GIVPA
+375 GVVPA

-393 LKGNLKFTDIP
+393 LDGKLKFTDIP
-404 KYVEMVMEKAPNV
+404 RHVETIINGAPNL
-417 TGHLTL
+417 TGRLTL

-429 DAEARRMTEGFLK
+429 DAEARRLTLDLMK

>member
-1 MTKNKLNIA
+1 MKNVVLLGATGSIGTSSVDVIQQHSDIFNLYAVAANSSVQKVAEIVRKYNVERVCMFNEAAAKELESVLGKKVLA
-10 ILLAASTL
+10 GMDGLCELAA
-18 CAASCNS
+18 
-25 YDIASR
+25 
-31 QQEPGPAASSK
+31 
-42 SLITFAAGCADQAP
+42 
-56 QKTAYQAGEAGT
+56 
-68 VAWINGDRIS
+68 
-78 IFPVETTSNDL
+78 
-89 GTVINANGASCQITG
+89 
-104 LTDNASGYYA
+104 
-114 LYPFDSKVICNYGKI
+114 
-129 SGLKIPSK
+129 
-137 QVAAAGQYDPKADII
+137 DPKADII

-169 ECGKHV
+169 EHGKHV

-211 IFQCLEGGNR
+211 IFQCLEGGKR
-221 EKEVEFLEIT
+221 ESEVEFLEIT

-329 ALTWPDRLPLKTNR
+329 ALTWPDRLKLETKR

-363 CLALAFEAGRRG
+363 CLALAFDAGRRG
-375 GIVPA
+375 GIVPS

-404 KYVEMVMEKAPNV
+404 KYVEMVMDKAPNV
-417 TGHLTL
+417 TGHLSL
-423 DQVLEA
+423 EQVLEA
-429 DAEARRMTEGFLK
+429 DKEARRMTEGFLK

>member
-1 MTKNKLNIA
+1 MKNVVLLGATGSIGTSSVDVIHQHSDIFNLYAVAANSSVEKVAEIVRKYNVERVCMFNEAAARELEGVLGKKVLA
-10 ILLAASTL
+10 GMDGLCELAA
-18 CAASCNS
+18 
-25 YDIASR
+25 
-31 QQEPGPAASSK
+31 
-42 SLITFAAGCADQAP
+42 
-56 QKTAYQAGEAGT
+56 
-68 VAWINGDRIS
+68 
-78 IFPVETTSNDL
+78 
-89 GTVINANGASCQITG
+89 
-104 LTDNASGYYA
+104 
-114 LYPFDSKVICNYGKI
+114 
-129 SGLKIPSK
+129 
-137 QVAAAGQYDPKADII
+137 DPKADII

-169 ECGKHV
+169 EHGKHV

-211 IFQCLEGGNR
+211 IFQCLEGGKR
-221 EKEVEFLEIT
+221 ESEVEFLEIT

-238 EWPIEKFEN
+238 EWPIEMFEK

-288 PYEQIKVVVHPQS
+288 PYDQIKVVVHPQS

-329 ALTWPDRLPLKTNR
+329 ALTWPDRLKLETKR

-375 GIVPA
+375 GIVPS

-417 TGHLTL
+417 TGHLSL
-423 DQVLEA
+423 EQVLEA
-429 DAEARRMTEGFLK
+429 DKEARLMTEGFLK

>member
-1 MTKNKLNIA
+1 MKNVVLLGATGSIGTSSIDV
-10 ILLAASTL
+10 ILQHSDIFNLYAVAANSSVQKVAEIVRKFKVERVCMFDPNAAKELEKELGIKVLAGMEGLCELAA
-18 CAASCNS
+18 
-25 YDIASR
+25 
-31 QQEPGPAASSK
+31 
-42 SLITFAAGCADQAP
+42 
-56 QKTAYQAGEAGT
+56 
-68 VAWINGDRIS
+68 
-78 IFPVETTSNDL
+78 
-89 GTVINANGASCQITG
+89 
-104 LTDNASGYYA
+104 
-114 LYPFDSKVICNYGKI
+114 
-129 SGLKIPSK
+129 
-137 QVAAAGQYDPKADII
+137 DPKADII

-169 ECGKHV
+169 EHGKHV

-211 IFQCLEGGNR
+211 IFQCLSGR
-221 EKEVEFLEIT
+221 PEKEVEFLEIT

-238 EWPIEKFEN
+238 EWPIEKFEQ

-329 ALTWPDRLPLKTNR
+329 ALTWPDRLPLETKR

-380 MMNAANEVLVDRF
+380 MMNAANEVLVDAF

-404 KYVEMVMEKAPNV
+404 KHVETIMAGAPTV

-423 DQVLEA
+423 EQVLEA
-429 DAEARRMTEGFLK
+429 DKEARRMTEDFLIRK

>member
-1 MTKNKLNIA
+1 MKNVVLLGATGSIGTSSVDVILQHSDIFKLYAVAANSSVAKVAEIVRKFKVERVCMFDPNA
-10 ILLAASTL
+10 AKELEKQLGMPVLAGMEGLCELAA
-18 CAASCNS
+18 
-25 YDIASR
+25 
-31 QQEPGPAASSK
+31 
-42 SLITFAAGCADQAP
+42 
-56 QKTAYQAGEAGT
+56 
-68 VAWINGDRIS
+68 
-78 IFPVETTSNDL
+78 
-89 GTVINANGASCQITG
+89 
-104 LTDNASGYYA
+104 
-114 LYPFDSKVICNYGKI
+114 
-129 SGLKIPSK
+129 
-137 QVAAAGQYDPKADII
+137 DPKADII

-169 ECGKHV
+169 EHGKHV

-211 IFQCLEGGNR
+211 IFQCLSGR
-221 EKEVEFLEIT
+221 PEKEVEFLEIT

-238 EWPIEKFEN
+238 EWPIEKFES

-329 ALTWPDRLPLKTNR
+329 ALTWPDRLPLETKR

-380 MMNAANEVLVDRF
+380 MMNAANEVLVDAF

-404 KYVEMVMEKAPNV
+404 KHVETIMAGAPTV
-417 TGHLTL
+417 SGHLTL

-429 DAEARRMTEGFLK
+429 DAEARKLTAALIK

>member
-1 MTKNKLNIA
+1 MKNVVLLGATGSIGTSSVDVIQQHSDIFNLYAVAANSSVEKVAEIVRKYNVERVCMFNEAAAKELEIVLGKKVLA
-10 ILLAASTL
+10 GMEGLCELAA
-18 CAASCNS
+18 
-25 YDIASR
+25 
-31 QQEPGPAASSK
+31 
-42 SLITFAAGCADQAP
+42 
-56 QKTAYQAGEAGT
+56 
-68 VAWINGDRIS
+68 
-78 IFPVETTSNDL
+78 
-89 GTVINANGASCQITG
+89 
-104 LTDNASGYYA
+104 
-114 LYPFDSKVICNYGKI
+114 
-129 SGLKIPSK
+129 
-137 QVAAAGQYDPKADII
+137 DPKADII

-169 ECGKHV
+169 EHGKHV

-211 IFQCLEGGNR
+211 IFQCLEGGKR
-221 EKEVEFLEIT
+221 ESEVEFLEIT

-238 EWPIEKFEN
+238 EWPIEKFKN

-288 PYEQIKVVVHPQS
+288 PYDQIKVVVHPQS

-329 ALTWPDRLPLKTNR
+329 ALTWPDRLKLETKR

-363 CLALAFEAGRRG
+363 CLALAFDAGRRG
-375 GIVPA
+375 GIVPS

-404 KYVEMVMEKAPNV
+404 KYVEMVMDKAPNV
-417 TGHLTL
+417 TGHLSL
-423 DQVLEA
+423 EQVLEA
-429 DAEARRMTEGFLK
+429 DKEARRMTEDFLIRK